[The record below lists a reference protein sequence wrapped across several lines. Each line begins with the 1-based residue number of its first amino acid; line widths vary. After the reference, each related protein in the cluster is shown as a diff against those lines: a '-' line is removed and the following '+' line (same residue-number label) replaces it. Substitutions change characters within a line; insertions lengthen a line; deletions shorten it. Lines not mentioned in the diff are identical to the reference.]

1 MKATPYW
8 LRSLQLVKTIAAQR
22 PAICTIQVTN
32 RCNMRCSFCAF
43 WSDGAAPP
51 DELTLAQLTRVSEKL
66 ASIGSFIISVE
77 GGEPMLRPDL
87 LEIIRALA
95 LYHHPVLYTNGWFVT
110 EENAAAFMGAG
121 LVQVGISL
129 DYATPVRHD
138 THRLPGSYEKVLGAV
153 EHFRK
158 AAKDPVKQLHLMT
171 VLMDD
176 NLEELD
182 DLFALSKK
190 LKIRHRVTLLAT
202 QGKNRAGGK
211 ETPPPR
217 VSQTLQELQRKYP
230 HFVDPSHYIAG
241 MDDFLRDEYK
251 TPCQAGKRGF
261 NINHIGDTN
270 PCIEKADLSVGKILE
285 LPTDVLLQ
293 RLASLPE
300 VEGCQ
305 KCYTLCRGHVEA
317 LSSLRSVAELLK

>member
-8 LRSLQLVKTIAAQR
+8 LRSLRLVKTIAAKQ

-51 DELTLAQLTRVSEKL
+51 DELTLAQLMRVSEKL

-87 LEIIRALA
+87 VEIIRALA
-95 LYHHPVLYTNGWFVT
+95 IYHHPVLYTNGWFVT
-110 EENAAAFMGAG
+110 EENAKAFMGAG

-129 DYATPVRHD
+129 DYANPARHD
-138 THRLPGSYEKVLGAV
+138 THRLAGSYDKVLRAV

-158 AAKDPVKQLHLMT
+158 AAKDPLKQIHLMT

-176 NLEELD
+176 NLNELD
-182 DLFALSKK
+182 DLFALSKR
-190 LKIRHRVTLLAT
+190 LQIRHRVTLLAT

-211 ETPPPR
+211 ETPPPS
-217 VSQTLQELQRKYP
+217 VSKTLQNLQKKYP
-230 HFVDPSHYIAG
+230 HFVDPSDYLAG
-241 MDDFLRDEYK
+241 MDDFLRDEYQ

-261 NINHIGDTN
+261 NISHLGDAN
-270 PCIEKADLSVGKILE
+270 PCIEKADVSVGKILE

-300 VEGCQ
+300 TQNCQ
-305 KCYTLCRGHVEA
+305 RCYTLCRGHVEA
-317 LSSLRSVAELLK
+317 LSSVRSVAELLK